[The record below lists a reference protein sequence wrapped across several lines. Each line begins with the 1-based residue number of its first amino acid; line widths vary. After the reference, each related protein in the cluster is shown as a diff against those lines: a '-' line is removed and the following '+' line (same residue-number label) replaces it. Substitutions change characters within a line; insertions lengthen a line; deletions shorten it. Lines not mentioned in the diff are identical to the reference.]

1 MHRANR
7 DFTFEGE
14 EYRAGVTHVS
24 PDHPALAAHPDCFER
39 GNASTGRGVRSEIRA
54 THEGKT
60 EPLYTSE
67 EVRAQLLEM
76 ARSGQGERAGQFD
89 GARRPRD
96 TAPGHEAREAGLR
109 ALDTMEVSSEAGDRL
124 DTLIRSDRAGI
135 DSRYIAAVASP
146 HYLSAFWKR
155 LAQPDAAQHEY
166 TREEAEATRVVA
178 EVMSERAMAE
188 GSGATGGF
196 GVPYQLDPTIQLTS
210 DGSVNPIRELATVT
224 PITTMSW
231 RGVNSAGVT
240 AAFGDEASEAADASP
255 TLAQPSIDAE
265 KAVAFVPFS
274 IEVGQ
279 DWGGLQEELTRL
291 FVDAKDNLE
300 ADRFTFGTAANNEPQ
315 GILVGGTAQVTT
327 ASTAVYAIA
336 DLYSLQQAPAPRFQP
351 NAAFLMSN
359 TVKNVT
365 RRFVAAGSTSE
376 PTIFSDDQAMLLG
389 RPFHEL
395 STLSSAT
402 TTSGALIAV
411 YGDLARAYRIVDRIG
426 LSVELIPHLFGSN
439 RRPTGQRGLY
449 AYWRVGAA
457 VTNPLAIRVLKVR

>member
-1 MHRANR
+1 M
-7 DFTFEGE
+7 
-14 EYRAGVTHVS
+14 S
-24 PDHPALAAHPDCFER
+24 
-39 GNASTGRGVRSEIRA
+39 
-54 THEGKT
+54 
-60 EPLYTSE
+60 
-67 EVRAQLLEM
+67 
-76 ARSGQGERAGQFD
+76 
-89 GARRPRD
+89 D
-96 TAPGHEAREAGLR
+96 TAP
-109 ALDTMEVSSEAGDRL
+109 
-124 DTLIRSDRAGI
+124 
-135 DSRYIAAVASP
+135 
-146 HYLSAFWKR
+146 
-155 LAQPDAAQHEY
+155 HEY
-166 TREEAEATRVVA
+166 TDDEARAMRVVA

-188 GSGATGGF
+188 GTGSTGGF

-210 DGSVNPIRELATVT
+210 DGSINPIRELATVT
-224 PITTMSW
+224 PITAKTW
-231 RGVNSAGVT
+231 KGVNSAGVT

-279 DWGGLQEELTRL
+279 DWTGLQAELTRL

-300 ADRFTFGTAANNEPQ
+300 ADRFTFGTASNNEPE
-315 GILVGGTAQVTT
+315 GILVGGTQVITT

-336 DLYSLQQAPAPRFQP
+336 DLYSLQQAPGPRFQP
-351 NAAFLMSN
+351 NASFLMSN

-376 PTIFSDDQAMLLG
+376 PTIFSDDQARLLG
-389 RPFHEL
+389 RPFYEL

-402 TTSGALIAV
+402 TSSNALIAV
-411 YGDLARAYRIVDRIG
+411 YGDIMRGYRIVDRIG

-457 VTNPLAIRVLKVR
+457 VVNTSAFRVLKVR